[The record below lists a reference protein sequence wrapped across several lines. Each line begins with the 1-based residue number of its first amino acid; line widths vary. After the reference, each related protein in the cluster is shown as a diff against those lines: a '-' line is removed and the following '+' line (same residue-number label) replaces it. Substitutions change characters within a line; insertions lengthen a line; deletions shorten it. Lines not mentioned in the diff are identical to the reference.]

1 MNQIA
6 PPAFKREF
14 MRRLKEEWLPAYCND
29 PKRQYPI
36 EGFRI
41 GKDNLTDKDAEDFM
55 RALDHGVASIG
66 DRQRLRM
73 AHGHASETLF
83 WEGSKTVSPRPI
95 SLWLESVI
103 TVAVGARLHLDYGWP
118 IESLGM
124 QSKDSAFDVMVFKVP
139 DSVNEHVAVEV
150 KKTSR
155 ELDVLLENLT
165 KCCAG
170 EHEAGCYSAGKRLNA
185 HKKWVALQARH
196 PAFFWAVSPSP
207 DNRLFEVLVASDRSI
222 RLQAAPTARLHF
234 DKTCELDC
242 KPSSP
247 SRQSLELWN

>member
-1 MNQIA
+1 MGCMNQIDSE
-6 PPAFKREF
+6 FKREF

-41 GKDNLTDKDAEDFM
+41 GKDSLTDKDAEDFM

-73 AHGHASETLF
+73 THGHASETLF

-124 QSKDSAFDVMVFKVP
+124 QSKDSAFDVMVFKAP
-139 DSVNEHVAVEV
+139 DFVNEHVAVEV

-185 HKKWVALQARH
+185 HRKWVALHARH
-196 PAFFWAVSPSP
+196 PAFLWAVGPSP
-207 DNRLFEVLVASDRSI
+207 DSRLFEVLVASDRSI
-222 RLQAAPTARLHF
+222 RLQAAPSAKLHF
-234 DKTCELDC
+234 GMT
-242 KPSSP
+242 
-247 SRQSLELWN
+247 SRIDAGRTAVLLAQR